1 MKVRRAVWRI
11 AGGPAGRAAP
21 GFARRYYDAVT
32 SSLVDALRREDGVV
46 SVYAQG
52 SFVTERFRPGYSDV
66 DLVAVVDALPPAEE
80 LALLKRLRA
89 VYQRRQAV
97 LPIDLVTLGADEFPH
112 GAGWLSFARL
122 RPPAEGPASWRLLAG
137 PELRA
142 AECWEPDRSLRYVSE
157 REVDSAIQT
166 GSFSEA
172 RAALEWVDQH
182 RARHAYPTERPQL
195 DPSTWRIERPSH
207 DERRI
212 AERVAETVSARSATL
227 IRMPFE
233 RESVLLLEA
242 GRLEDAD
249 RLLEAALAARTL
261 RVSVTTSRLAE
272 DSWRRGFRWVAVAS
286 GDHLAG
292 EPLAPRLRA
301 PDARGRRALLDHRA
315 FAAVG
320 AVRWTAL
327 GLRRGM
333 RRPEHLLELA
343 LVGRLRRGEAVV
355 TIPEELA
362 PGAAALDDDAWTLS
376 ALELW
381 RGARPEY
388 ATPP

>member
-21 GFARRYYDAVT
+21 GLVRRYYDAVT
-32 SSLVDALRREDGVV
+32 SSLVNALRREDGVV

-52 SFVTERFRPGYSDV
+52 SFVNERFRPGRSDV
-66 DLVAVVDALPPAEE
+66 DLVAVVDALTPAEE

-89 VYQRRQAV
+89 IYQRRQAV
-97 LPIDLVTLGADEFPH
+97 LPIDLVTLGVDEFPH

-122 RPPAEGPASWRLLAG
+122 QPTEGPASWRLLAG

-142 AECWEPDRSLRYVSE
+142 AECWEPDRALRYISE
-157 REVDSAIQT
+157 REVDSALQA
-166 GSFSEA
+166 GSFREA
-172 RAALEWVDQH
+172 RAALERVDEH
-182 RARHAYPTERPQL
+182 RARHAYPTERPRL
-195 DPSTWRIERPSH
+195 DPSSWRVERPSR

-212 AERVAETVSARSATL
+212 AERVAGTVSARSATL

-233 RESVLLLEA
+233 RDSVLLLEA

-249 RLLEAALAARTL
+249 RLLDAALASRTL

-272 DSWRRGFRWVAVAS
+272 DSWRRGFRWIAIAS

-292 EPLAPRLRA
+292 EPLAPRLRV
-301 PDARGRRALLDHRA
+301 PDARGRRALLAHRA

-320 AVRWTAL
+320 AVRWNAL
-327 GLRRGM
+327 GLRRGA
-333 RRPEHLLELA
+333 RRPEHVLELA
-343 LVGRLRRGEAVV
+343 LVGRLRRDEPVV

-381 RGARPEY
+381 RSARPEY